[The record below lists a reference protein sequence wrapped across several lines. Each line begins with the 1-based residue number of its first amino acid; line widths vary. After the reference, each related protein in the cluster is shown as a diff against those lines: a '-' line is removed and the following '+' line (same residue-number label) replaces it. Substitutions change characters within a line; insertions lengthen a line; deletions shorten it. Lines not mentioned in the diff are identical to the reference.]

1 MSKRISLWMLG
12 FFWVL
17 VWALCAPQVLA
28 QEAQPETNAT
38 PPEDVEMVKS
48 VQDVPQAVAQ
58 EGKIP
63 VMDVYQDMDSLGR
76 RLVFNLRE
84 RFNTSDLFR
93 LSGYKER
100 KLKIYISSQEEFQA
114 RPGLSSIY
122 SLVWTYSYGE
132 DVLSNYLA
140 HQVGIIK
147 SNAVQDLVETLVAR
161 TDEISMQYSYLFEE
175 EE

>member
-1 MSKRISLWMLG
+1 MNAGRTWQWTFCIYLAGL
-12 FFWVL
+12 FFLIPHL
-17 VWALCAPQVLA
+17 VAA
-28 QEAQPETNAT
+28 QESSQEDSNAT
-38 PPEDVEMVKS
+38 SKEVQMVKNI
-48 VQDVPQAVAQ
+48 QDVPKEVIQ

-63 VMDVYQDMDSLGR
+63 VMVVYEDMDSLGR
-76 RLVFNLRE
+76 RMVFNIRE
-84 RFNTSDLFR
+84 RLNKSDLFR

-100 KLKIYISSQEEFQA
+100 KLKLFVSSQEEFQG

-122 SLVWTYSYGE
+122 TVVWTYSYGE

-147 SNAVQDLVETLVAR
+147 SNALDELVETLVAR

-175 EE
+175 